1 MAAKAKAR
9 KYTVS
14 DVYREADRLLK
25 EEMASMKQRPLSP
38 SEEIKMKQLGKA
50 LSQMVLK
57 EMKVI

>member
-1 MAAKAKAR
+1 MAAKAKTK

-14 DVYREADRLLK
+14 DVYREADRMLK
-25 EEMASMKQRPLSP
+25 EEMASLKQRPLTQ